1 MNQIKLHEEITEE
14 LSKLNE
20 AIEFIRYCLD
30 SETKK
35 AIISELLS
43 NQIGDIFSQEARQ
56 ERFRLID
63 NSNQAILVA
72 RENS

>member
-30 SETKK
+30 SEAKK